1 MAGETEKATRS
12 TRAKGK
18 RASGNGAA
26 KPRSRKAPAKS
37 KKAEAEA
44 TPDSNGSEGPF
55 IPRLLTVYR
64 QEVAPVITRE
74 FGYPNPMMAPQLS
87 KVTVNI
93 GLGEALT
100 NSGAVDA
107 ATRDLATIT
116 GQKPVVTK
124 ARMSIANFRLRTG
137 MSVGVMVT
145 LRSARMWQ
153 FMDRLV
159 NLALPRVRDF
169 RGVPRNSFDGRGN
182 YTLGLREQIV
192 FPEID
197 YNLIDRL
204 RGLQM
209 TFVTTARTDEESRR
223 LLELLGMPF
232 ARPGEVVGI
241 G

>member
-1 MAGETEKATRS
+1 MR
-12 TRAKGK
+12 R
-18 RASGNGAA
+18 
-26 KPRSRKAPAKS
+26 
-37 KKAEAEA
+37 
-44 TPDSNGSEGPF
+44 
-55 IPRLLTVYR
+55 
-64 QEVAPVITRE
+64 
-74 FGYPNPMMAPQLS
+74 
-87 KVTVNI
+87 
-93 GLGEALT
+93 LT

-232 ARPGEVVGI
+232 ARPGEVMGI
-241 G
+241 R

>member
-1 MAGETEKATRS
+1 MAGETEKTTRS

-18 RASGNGAA
+18 RASGSGAA
-26 KPRSRKAPAKS
+26 RSRTRKTPAKS
-37 KKAEAEA
+37 EQKKTDA
-44 TPDSNGSEGPF
+44 TPESNGSEGPF
-55 IPRLLTVYR
+55 MPRLLTVYR

-74 FGYPNPMMAPQLS
+74 FGYTNPMMAPQLS

-100 NSGAVDA
+100 NSGALDA
-107 ATRDLATIT
+107 ATRDIATIT

-124 ARMSIANFRLRTG
+124 ARLSIANFRLRTG

-209 TFVTTARTDEESRR
+209 TFVTTARTDEEARR

-232 ARPGEVVGI
+232 ARPGEVVGFR
-241 G
+241 

>member
-1 MAGETEKATRS
+1 MAGETEKPTRS
-12 TRAKGK
+12 ARAKGK
-18 RASGNGAA
+18 RAAGTGAA
-26 KPRSRKAPAKS
+26 KSRTRKSPSKSRRETEAAPA
-37 KKAEAEA
+37 
-44 TPDSNGSEGPF
+44 SNGSEGPF

-74 FGYPNPMMAPQLS
+74 FGYTNPMMAPKLS

-100 NSGAVDA
+100 NSGALDA
-107 ATRDLATIT
+107 ATRDLSTIT

-137 MSVGVMVT
+137 MSVGAMVT

-209 TFVTTARTDEESRR
+209 TFVTTARTDEEARR

-232 ARPGEVVGI
+232 ANPGEVVGI
-241 G
+241 R

>member
-1 MAGETEKATRS
+1 MAGETEKPTR
-12 TRAKGK
+12 TARAKGK
-18 RASGNGAA
+18 RAGESGAA
-26 KPRSRKAPAKS
+26 KPRKRKAPAKS
-37 KKAEAEA
+37 KSEPA
-44 TPDSNGSEGPF
+44 TPEASNGSEGPF
-55 IPRLLTVYR
+55 VPRLLSIYR
-64 QEVAPVITRE
+64 LEVAPVIIRE
-74 FGYPNPMMAPQLS
+74 FGYSNPMMAPQLS

-100 NSGAVDA
+100 NSGSVDA

-124 ARMSIANFRLRTG
+124 ARISIANFRLRAG

-145 LRSARMWQ
+145 LRAARMWQ
-153 FMDRLV
+153 FVDRLV

-209 TFVTTARTDEESRR
+209 TFVTTARTDEEARR

-232 ARPGEVVGI
+232 ARPGEAI
-241 G
+241 GFR

>member
-1 MAGETEKATRS
+1 VAGETEKPTR
-12 TRAKGK
+12 TARAKGK
-18 RASGNGAA
+18 RAGASGAA
-26 KPRSRKAPAKS
+26 KPRTRKAPAKS
-37 KKAEAEA
+37 KSEPA
-44 TPDSNGSEGPF
+44 TPAASNGSEGPF
-55 IPRLLTVYR
+55 VPRLLSIYR
-64 QEVAPVITRE
+64 LEVAPVIIRE
-74 FGYPNPMMAPQLS
+74 FGYSNPMMAPQLS

-100 NSGAVDA
+100 NSGSVDA
-107 ATRDLATIT
+107 ATRDIATIT

-124 ARMSIANFRLRTG
+124 ARISIANFRLRAG

-145 LRSARMWQ
+145 LRAARMWQ
-153 FMDRLV
+153 FVDRLV

-197 YNLIDRL
+197 YNLIDRM

-209 TFVTTARTDEESRR
+209 TFVTTARTDEEARR

-232 ARPGEVVGI
+232 ARPGEVI
-241 G
+241 GFR

>member
-1 MAGETEKATRS
+1 MAGETEKPTRS
-12 TRAKGK
+12 AKATGK
-18 RASGNGAA
+18 RASGKGAA
-26 KPRSRKAPAKS
+26 KPRTRKAPAKS
-37 KKAEAEA
+37 RQKKAEAA
-44 TPDSNGSEGPF
+44 SSSNGSEGPF

-64 QEVAPVITRE
+64 EEVAPVITRE
-74 FGYPNPMMAPQLS
+74 FGYANPMMAPQLS

-100 NSGAVDA
+100 NSGALDA
-107 ATRDLATIT
+107 ATRDLSTIT

-124 ARMSIANFRLRTG
+124 ARLSIANFRLRTG

-209 TFVTTARTDEESRR
+209 TFVTSARTDEEARR

-232 ARPGEVVGI
+232 ARPGEALGI
-241 G
+241 R

>member
-1 MAGETEKATRS
+1 MAAETEKPTRS
-12 TRAKGK
+12 ARAKGK
-18 RASGNGAA
+18 
-26 KPRSRKAPAKS
+26 PRTRKSPAKA
-37 KKAEAEA
+37 KQEAA
-44 TPDSNGSEGPF
+44 TAVASNGSVEPF
-55 IPRLLTVYR
+55 VPRLLSIYR
-64 QEVAPVITRE
+64 LEVAPVITRE
-74 FGYPNPMMAPQLS
+74 FGYTNPMMAPLLS

-107 ATRDLATIT
+107 ATRDIATIT

-124 ARMSIANFRLRTG
+124 ARISIANFRLRAG

-145 LRSARMWQ
+145 LRAARMWQ
-153 FMDRLV
+153 FVDRLV

-197 YNLIDRL
+197 YNLIDRM

-209 TFVTTARTDEESRR
+209 TFVTTARTDEEARR

-232 ARPGEVVGI
+232 ARPGEVI
-241 G
+241 GFR

>member
-1 MAGETEKATRS
+1 MANENKGNNKSARGKGPQS
-12 TRAKGK
+12 GGGRRA
-18 RASGNGAA
+18 RA
-26 KPRSRKAPAKS
+26 RKAPAK
-37 KKAEAEA
+37 AEQ
-44 TPDSNGSEGPF
+44 TPADAGSNGTGELF
-55 IPRLLTVYR
+55 VPRLLTIYR
-64 QEVAPVITRE
+64 DEVTPVLRRE
-74 FGYPNPMMAPQLS
+74 FGYRNAMMTPQLE

-100 NSGAVDA
+100 NSGALDA
-107 ATRDLATIT
+107 ATRDLTVIT

-124 ARMSIANFRLRTG
+124 AKKSIANFRLRTG
-137 MSVGVMVT
+137 MSIGVMVT

-153 FMDRLV
+153 FVDRLV

-182 YTLGLREQIV
+182 YTLGIREQIV

-209 TFVTTARTDEESRR
+209 TFVTTARSDEEARR
-223 LLELLGMPF
+223 MLELLGMPF
-232 ARPGEVVGI
+232 VRPGEGI
-241 G
+241 GSG

>member
-1 MAGETEKATRS
+1 MAGETEKPTR
-12 TRAKGK
+12 TARAKGK
-18 RASGNGAA
+18 RAGEGGAA
-26 KPRSRKAPAKS
+26 KPRTRKAPAKS
-37 KKAEAEA
+37 KSEPA
-44 TPDSNGSEGPF
+44 TSAASNGSEGPF
-55 IPRLLTVYR
+55 VPRLLSIYR
-64 QEVAPVITRE
+64 LEVAPVIIRE
-74 FGYPNPMMAPQLS
+74 FGYSNPMMAPQLS

-100 NSGAVDA
+100 NSGSVDA
-107 ATRDLATIT
+107 ATRDIATIT

-124 ARMSIANFRLRTG
+124 ARISIANFRLRAG

-145 LRSARMWQ
+145 LRAARMWQ
-153 FMDRLV
+153 FVDRLV

-197 YNLIDRL
+197 YNLIDRM

-209 TFVTTARTDEESRR
+209 TFVTTARTDEEARR

-232 ARPGEVVGI
+232 ARPGEAI
-241 G
+241 GFR

>member
-1 MAGETEKATRS
+1 MANESKENNKSPRS
-12 TRAKGK
+12 RGRSSGGSK
-18 RASGNGAA
+18 RAG
-26 KPRSRKAPAKS
+26 SRKAPAKT
-37 KKAEAEA
+37 EQA
-44 TPDSNGSEGPF
+44 TADAGSNGAGEPF
-55 IPRLLTVYR
+55 VPRLLTVYR
-64 QEVAPVITRE
+64 DEVTPVLRRE
-74 FGYPNPMMAPQLS
+74 FGYRNPMMTPQLG

-100 NSGAVDA
+100 NSGALDA
-107 ATRDLATIT
+107 AARDLTVIT

-124 ARMSIANFRLRTG
+124 AKRSIANFRLRTG
-137 MSVGVMVT
+137 MSIGVMVT

-153 FMDRLV
+153 FVDRLV

-182 YTLGLREQIV
+182 YTLGIREQIV

-209 TFVTTARTDEESRR
+209 TFVTTARSDEEARR

-232 ARPGEVVGI
+232 VRPGEVVGS

>member
-1 MAGETEKATRS
+1 MADETKKNNKRVRRKGAAEGSS
-12 TRAKGK
+12 TRA
-18 RASGNGAA
+18 RARRT
-26 KPRSRKAPAKS
+26 PP
-37 KKAEAEA
+37 KAEQPPPASA
-44 TPDSNGSEGPF
+44 RTNGSGETF
-55 IPRLLTVYR
+55 TPRLLTIYR
-64 QEVAPVITRE
+64 GEVMPVLMRE
-74 FGYPNPMMAPQLS
+74 FGYSNAMMTPKLA

-100 NSGAVDA
+100 NSGALDA
-107 ATRDLATIT
+107 ATRDLTTIT

-124 ARMSIANFRLRTG
+124 AKKSIANFRLRTG
-137 MSVGVMVT
+137 MSIGAMVT

-153 FMDRLV
+153 FVDRLV

-169 RGVPRNSFDGRGN
+169 RGVPRDSFDGRGN
-182 YTLGLREQIV
+182 YTLGIREQIV

-209 TFVTTARTDEESRR
+209 TFVTTARTDEEARR

-232 ARPGEVVGI
+232 ARPGEVVGAR
-241 G
+241 